1 MKATYHANKLQENQY
16 ALHATVMM
24 KKIQKLRQA
33 GKNLDF
39 LRKFFQLWLEQNVL
53 HVTNR
58 DRSRSK
64 ILIRKFFQEIR
75 PNQGYPD
82 SRP

>member
-33 GKNLDF
+33 GKNSN
-39 LRKFFQLWLEQNVL
+39 FQM
-53 HVTNR
+53 
-58 DRSRSK
+58 K
-64 ILIRKFFQEIR
+64 K
-75 PNQGYPD
+75 
-82 SRP
+82 